1 MAAASASP
9 WTLCSQLP
17 WPAVRGASLWSQFTS
32 AGDGDDGDA
41 DFVPHGFVH
50 YDVELCEPSAGHIAL
65 VLARKPASTTGTGTS
80 VASPVENGAAVAAS
94 PLKARR
100 DSAPRASVP
109 VHTAT
114 ASAISPRVVFVVDAI
129 PPRRKATSPAPRLQQ
144 RGHSTP
150 SLHSLS
156 PVSVSSTTSNGTLAS
171 EATTTSANVNT
182 ATTSAIHPGI
192 LQAQDVDE
200 MELIDELF
208 AAPKV
213 GKEGCIVAKAPILCA
228 RFDCK
233 VVAIKFMRGHSHTS
247 SSSSQ
252 GHLSQHRASNNNNS
266 STLRCVVALE
276 DGMAYLWEWG
286 ADLHQ
291 WTFLNSFCFLENPNL
306 KWTKPVAAFT
316 ATDMTWHG
324 ETTEFA
330 WWSMESKQEPKLCL
344 RKIQYEQETNTFR
357 TEITIGNPFSLQ
369 CVDVTDLK
377 SSKLGLWIVTKSSG
391 VHFRSA
397 SSLCTLS
404 LNWRTVLGGVHD
416 SESTADAAVNDPAT
430 QLLVRLHNV
439 TGELLVLV
447 RATGVVHLVTPNG
460 QTQGLRSKQLT
471 TLSPWSSTLGDR
483 VLHMVGHRHLVFALT
498 HEKLLAFSYLTG
510 EKLASIALPGEP
522 HPTTNAASTTT
533 TANTKLQL
541 WTITGAAS
549 AVGLWSSNG
558 FWFIHTPSAKD
569 IGRANNA
576 ATGVT
581 NITDSNTMEPTNPKA
596 AFESLTGYGESV
608 KFDSALYALETL
620 VKAATS
626 LDSCDQK
633 AWQRAYQ
640 AISSPALL
648 LAIVADQNAP
658 DQLLDELSRLVT
670 AVYQAA
676 HDIMVTG
683 RFTPSPLDLA
693 SSSRKAASG
702 DDVAAAQRLTPAN
715 IEALHHLSNWVL
727 LAKRKITRL
736 QTSVYFKGRHHLRP
750 RAVSALTTA
759 PDNFGGVS
767 SQFSPLEASDPNFR
781 LSRKLRPMSSLR
793 FASGS
798 SSLHHGQ
805 QWLAQLESFLLDG
818 VAFKETHQK
827 PTPDPV
833 NADNDSENPASSIVP
848 SHLLFHEERRL
859 EDYRS
864 SNSSFSKHMYFE
876 SMSRLY
882 LLHEPESLLAFV
894 NCVVQYCPRMFSLS
908 GVKQVSRTHAERALT
923 LFPPMQLFIDKLE
936 HERRHWKQLHG
947 VNNSSSAA
955 GHGQSEKVKKQQR
968 QADIGLALAKDSVLA
983 YADLLWQCGDFL
995 EATRALLQCDLYEQC
1010 KEKLLMH
1017 RPSFEGIVTEKE
1029 QTTMQQKREQE
1040 TQQQAVSGAVYFS
1053 LLEYCVKHR
1062 DVEELQSLLTL
1073 KPAHMSA
1080 LHVLRALR
1088 SYLPQQSKAA
1098 ATTTTVS
1105 PHFTVGKLRP
1115 VLLALLK
1122 QQRAEAAAE
1131 VVG

>member
-1 MAAASASP
+1 MAVPSASP
-9 WTLCSQLP
+9 WTLRSQLP
-17 WPAVRGASLWSQFTS
+17 WPAARGASLWSQFAS
-32 AGDGDDGDA
+32 VGGGAGDKDA
-41 DFVPHGFVH
+41 NCAPHGFAH
-50 YDVELCEPSAGHIAL
+50 YDVELYEPSTGHIAL
-65 VLARKPASTTGTGTS
+65 VLARKPASSAGTGAP
-80 VASPVENGAAVAAS
+80 VASPAKNGATVAAS

-100 DSAPRASVP
+100 DSALRANAP

-114 ASAISPRVVFVVDAI
+114 ATAISPRVVFVVDAI
-129 PPRRKATSPAPRLQQ
+129 PPRWKATSSAPRLQQ
-144 RGHSTP
+144 RGRSSP

-156 PVSVSSTTSNGTLAS
+156 PVSVSSTISSSNGTLAS
-171 EATTTSANVNT
+171 EATATNASVTT
-182 ATTSAIHPGI
+182 ATTTAIHSGL

-208 AAPKV
+208 AVPKV

-233 VVAIKFMRGHSHTS
+233 VVAIKFMRGHSHTPP
-247 SSSSQ
+247 SSSQ
-252 GHLSQHRASNNNNS
+252 RTLSQHRASNDNLT
-266 STLRCVVALE
+266 TLRCVVALE

-316 ATDMTWHG
+316 ATDMAWYG

-330 WWSMESKQEPKLCL
+330 WWSLESKQEPKLCL

-369 CVDVTDLK
+369 CADVTDLK

-404 LNWRTVLGGVHD
+404 LNWRTVLGGGHD
-416 SESTADAAVNDPAT
+416 SESAADAAAVNDPAT
-430 QLLVRLHNV
+430 QLLVWLHNV

-460 QTQGLRSKQLT
+460 QAQGLRSKQLT
-471 TLSPWSSTLGDR
+471 TLSPWSSTLGDG
-483 VLHMVGHRHLVFALT
+483 VLHMVGHRHLIFALT

-510 EKLASIALPGEP
+510 EKLASIALPGDP
-522 HPTTNAASTTT
+522 HPNM
-533 TANTKLQL
+533 KLQL
-541 WTITGAAS
+541 WTIAGAAS

-576 ATGVT
+576 ATGIT
-581 NITDSNTMEPTNPKA
+581 NITNSGVVEPTNPKA

-608 KFDSALYALETL
+608 KFDSALYALEIL
-620 VKAATS
+620 EKAATS

-702 DDVAAAQRLTPAN
+702 DNVEAAQRLTPAN

-759 PDNFGGVS
+759 PDNFGRVS

-798 SSLHHGQ
+798 SSLRHGQ

-818 VAFKETHQK
+818 VAFKQAHEK
-827 PTPDPV
+827 PTPNPI
-833 NADNDSENPASSIVP
+833 NADNDSEGPASSIVP

-864 SNSSFSKHMYFE
+864 SNSSFSKHMYLE

-894 NCVVQYCPRMFSLS
+894 SCVAQYCPRMFSLS

-923 LFPPMQLFIDKLE
+923 LFPPMQFFIDKLE
-936 HERRHWKQLHG
+936 HERRHWKQLQG
-947 VNNSSSAA
+947 VNSSSAA

-968 QADIGLALAKDSVLA
+968 QAEIRLALAKDSVLA
-983 YADLLWQCGDFL
+983 YADLLCRCCDFL
-995 EATRALLQCDLYEQC
+995 EATRALLECDLYEQC
-1010 KEKLLMH
+1010 KEKLLVH
-1017 RPSFEGIVTEKE
+1017 PPSFEGIDTEKKE
-1029 QTTMQQKREQE
+1029 TTMQQKREQE
-1040 TQQQAVSGAVYFS
+1040 AQQQAVSGAVYFS
-1053 LLEYCVKHR
+1053 LLEYCVQHR

-1073 KPAHMSA
+1073 KPAHVSA

-1088 SYLPQQSKAA
+1088 SYLPQQPKA

-1105 PHFTVGKLRP
+1105 PHFTVGKLRL

-1122 QQRAEAAAE
+1122 QQRAEAAA
-1131 VVG
+1131 